1 MEKFKFL
8 EHTADIKFQAFG
20 KDIEEA
26 FENAALTLKKA
37 ICEETEILEKEE
49 EKIEVEGKDFE
60 SLLYNFLE
68 EFLFLVD
75 GENFLLSKI
84 KNLEIDKKNFK
95 LNAIVSGDK
104 ANNYEFTNKVKA
116 VTYNEMFVRQE
127 RGKWVVQV
135 VLDV

>member
-26 FENAALTLKKA
+26 FENAALALKKT

-49 EKIEVEGKDFE
+49 KKIEVKGKDFE